1 MGVIRSRYQVEVR
14 RGEERRGGGRAG
26 GPEEVVSRDNKAAQ
40 EEGILSR
47 KTRPRMVSMEDVV
60 VEEDGIRGEEDETE
74 ELKRVGGL
82 KEKRV

>member
-1 MGVIRSRYQVEVR
+1 
-14 RGEERRGGGRAG
+14 
-26 GPEEVVSRDNKAAQ
+26 
-40 EEGILSR
+40 
-47 KTRPRMVSMEDVV
+47 MVSMEDVV